1 MWTLTQARFEE
12 VLVKKWQQMSTKTPR
27 RVFSKTFQNELK
39 MFLEEEAFDAAVK
52 AEEESA
58 EIPVAVL
65 TRLLRQQV
73 GQQLFQA
80 EAQNAKWLGF
90 LETTNKQ
97 LQDLIHLDWAEK
109 DRDNFFVAAKN
120 GVKDLLNSGFQVY
133 GKYEVTCSYF
143 NHTIAVH
150 VSNLSEVPIVMYQL
164 LLRQIV
170 VNTGQINAMP
180 WQEHLKRALGGSI
193 PGIPERARVDASI
206 LQSISGARE
215 ILGNVLKDCRTYDAM
230 ARELRLAR
238 DSVRAID

>member
-1 MWTLTQARFEE
+1 MWTLAQARFEE
-12 VLVKKWQQMSTKTPR
+12 VLVKEWQQMSTKTPR

-170 VNTGQINAMP
+170 VNTGQISAMP
-180 WQEHLKRALGGSI
+180 
-193 PGIPERARVDASI
+193 
-206 LQSISGARE
+206 
-215 ILGNVLKDCRTYDAM
+215 
-230 ARELRLAR
+230 
-238 DSVRAID
+238 